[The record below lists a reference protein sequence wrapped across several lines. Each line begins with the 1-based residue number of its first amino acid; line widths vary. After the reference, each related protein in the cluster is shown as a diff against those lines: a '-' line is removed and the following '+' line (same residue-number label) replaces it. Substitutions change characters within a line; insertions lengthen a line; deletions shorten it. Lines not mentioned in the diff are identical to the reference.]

1 MLRSFIMTQIQ
12 DAAAFAA
19 ILAFTLMAWGWGAVI
34 G

>member
-1 MLRSFIMTQIQ
+1 MTQHIQ

-19 ILAFTLMAWGWGAVI
+19 IVAVTLMAWGWSAVI

>member
-1 MLRSFIMTQIQ
+1 MTQHIQ

-19 ILAFTLMAWGWGAVI
+19 VLAFTLMAWGWGAVI

>member
-1 MLRSFIMTQIQ
+1 MTQQIQ

-19 ILAFTLMAWGWGAVI
+19 ILAFTLMAWGWSAVI

>member
-1 MLRSFIMTQIQ
+1 MTQHIQ